1 MDIKGWVPNVLRDE
15 GVRLRSHVVIP
26 RSQFP
31 RAIFSSKPM
40 GLTRVY
46 ILLLLQ
52 LCNAYTELNNP
63 VVQRQRFLD
72 QSKASVAG
80 DDEAQV
86 RIDRHG
92 RTGAVYDYSRIWTV
106 SLGCQP
112 FRLLNFVCLV
122 AVLCLIEADLSTIR
136 HSVCCILMCHRCMMR
151 SSAQRWS
158 TVSHRPLVGEWVST
172 A

>member
-1 MDIKGWVPNVLRDE
+1 
-15 GVRLRSHVVIP
+15 
-26 RSQFP
+26 
-31 RAIFSSKPM
+31 M

-92 RTGAVYDYSRIWTV
+92 RCKRRVSEQVRYTITV
-106 SLGCQP
+106 GFGL
-112 FRLLNFVCLV
+112 FL
-122 AVLCLIEADLSTIR
+122 
-136 HSVCCILMCHRCMMR
+136 
-151 SSAQRWS
+151 
-158 TVSHRPLVGEWVST
+158 
-172 A
+172 